1 MASIAEAEA
10 FLRVLN
16 EARLALGARLGVE
29 VEADYDEL
37 PEDDR
42 SALDY
47 LAGMQGLLLVALSIG
62 DMSDLDATE
71 G

>member
-1 MASIAEAEA
+1 
-10 FLRVLN
+10 
-16 EARLALGARLGVE
+16 VE

-62 DMSDLDATE
+62 EMPDFDETE